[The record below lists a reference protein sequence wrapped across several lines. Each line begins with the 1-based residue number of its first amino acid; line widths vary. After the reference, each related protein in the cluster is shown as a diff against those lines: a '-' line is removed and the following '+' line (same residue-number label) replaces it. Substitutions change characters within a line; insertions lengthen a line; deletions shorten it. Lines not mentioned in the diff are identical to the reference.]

1 MQSVPGASGLPA
13 LPRRG
18 CRCYSINI
26 NGLDAIAIRPEMS
39 RHPPEMI
46 EVISPLK
53 LRRALDL
60 KDGDRVDVL
69 L

>member
-1 MQSVPGASGLPA
+1 L
-13 LPRRG
+13 RG
-18 CRCYSINI
+18 CRCYRIKI